1 MRWPSAQ
8 GGAGGDGG
16 GGGAFCVTFTYQQ
29 NVNETCVAPAAAIDF
44 RLWRASGE
52 SYAYVPS
59 NDLPLCAAPNQN

>member
-8 GGAGGDGG
+8 GGDGGDGG
-16 GGGAFCVTFTYQQ
+16 AVCAETLTYQQ
-29 NVNETCVAPAAAIDF
+29 KVNDTWVTPAAAMFF
-44 RLWRASGE
+44 RLWMACGE